1 MSIRDRLLKNYDWLN
16 GYKPALLGGD
26 IISALIL
33 SVLLVPQSLAYALL
47 AGLPPQAGIYAAI
60 FPAIAY
66 AFFGSSRYLS
76 VGPVAITSIM
86 TAAAIAHFPEET
98 RMLTAA
104 MLALTA
110 GGFLVLFGLLKG
122 GALATFFSRP
132 VVSAYITGAS
142 ILIILSQVK
151 HLFRIDVSGRK
162 IAELVPSLLTHIG
175 AAHLVTMLVGLGTI
189 AALLMFKLYSVTV
202 LRRLGLRARR
212 ARLIAKL
219 SPIVVV
225 AFSVV
230 ITAALKL
237 DTAYGVKV
245 IGAIPKTLPHFEFPL
260 AELDHWKALLLSGF
274 LIALVGFVDS
284 ISVGQT
290 LAAKSR
296 LRVDPNKELL
306 GVGAANIA
314 AGITGAYPVAGS
326 LSRSAVNYSS
336 GARSPLVGVMT
347 AIIMAVAVLT
357 IMPLLSKLPL
367 ATLAGLIIFSC
378 FSLLNFSEIWRIGR
392 YSKSDAITALGAFFA
407 VLFLGV
413 QYGVLVGTILSMIF
427 HIRLTLKPHTVEV
440 GRFPG
445 TEHYRDASKFEVEEF
460 DELKTL
466 RIDES
471 LYFANARYLEDTV
484 SKMVVKYPKMQHL
497 ILMCPAVNRID
508 ASALDSLLEINARLE
523 SIGIKLHLS
532 DLHSHVRTRLSRSV
546 FMKKLTGKVFISQ
559 HEAIEALRP
568 EPDWSQFS
576 DHVDIH

>member
-26 IISALIL
+26 FISALIL

-86 TAAAIAHFPEET
+86 TAAAIAQFPEET

-175 AAHLVTMLVGLGTI
+175 AAHFVTMLVGLGTI
-189 AALLMFKLYSVTV
+189 AALLIFKLYSVPI

-212 ARLIAKL
+212 ARLMARL

-225 AFSVV
+225 TFAVI

-237 DTAYGVKV
+237 DTAYGLKV
-245 IGAIPKTLPHFEFPL
+245 IGNIPKTLPHFEFPL
-260 AELDHWKALLLSGF
+260 ADLDHWKALLLSGF

-336 GARSPLVGVMT
+336 GARSPLVGVIA
-347 AIIMAVAVLT
+347 AIIMAIAVLT

-378 FSLLNFSEIWRIGR
+378 FSLLNFSEIWRIWR
-392 YSKSDAITALGAFFA
+392 YSKADALTAIGAFLA

-413 QYGVLVGTILSMIF
+413 QYGVLAGTVLSMVF

-445 TEHYRDASKFEVEEF
+445 TEHYRDASRYEVEEF

-471 LYFANARYLEDTV
+471 LYFANARFLEDTV
-484 SKMVVKYPKMQHL
+484 MKMVVRYPKMQDL
-497 ILMCPAVNRID
+497 ILMCPAINRID
-508 ASALDSLLEINARLE
+508 ASALDSLLEINGRLD
-523 SIGIKLHLS
+523 SVGIKLHLS
-532 DLHSHVRTRLSRSV
+532 DLHSHVRERLYRSV
-546 FMKKLTGKVFISQ
+546 FRKKLTGEIFVSQ
-559 HEAIEALRP
+559 HDAIEALRP

-576 DHVDIH
+576 DHIDIH